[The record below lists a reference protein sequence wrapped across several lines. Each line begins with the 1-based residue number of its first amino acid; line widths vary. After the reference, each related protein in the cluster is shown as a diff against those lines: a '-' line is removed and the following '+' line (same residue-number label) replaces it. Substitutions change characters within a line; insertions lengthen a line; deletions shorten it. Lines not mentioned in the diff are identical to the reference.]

1 MGMFDLKAWIIY
13 KRKCRK
19 NVGNVIY
26 SSQIIGDNFSLGLI
40 ATSLDLAWRHHKIIE
55 PIKTTNRPYQVML
68 TQKVKFHLVVKV

>member
-26 SSQIIGDNFSLGLI
+26 SSQIIGDTFSLGLM
-40 ATSLDLAWRHHKIIE
+40 ATSLDLTCRQYKII
-55 PIKTTNRPYQVML
+55 
-68 TQKVKFHLVVKV
+68 